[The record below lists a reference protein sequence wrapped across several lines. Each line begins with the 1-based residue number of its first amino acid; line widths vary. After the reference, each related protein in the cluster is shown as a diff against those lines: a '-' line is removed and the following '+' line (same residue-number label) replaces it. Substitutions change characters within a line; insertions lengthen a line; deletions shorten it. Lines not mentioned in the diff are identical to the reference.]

1 MNALAKLFGALD
13 GARSTSQL
21 KLRVMDGVAAPF
33 GAGSVGLYLLDDI
46 GDPLEIHSSGVS
58 DTFVLTYEQLGR
70 GGDPILERALRTG
83 TPIHD
88 QMVFTEEQWK
98 RSDLFRECGG
108 RWRIQHY
115 LCAPIVAAGRIVGTL
130 NLGRPSEAHPFTVRE
145 MGQAHLVCQRLG
157 ARLRDLARPEDE
169 RTDGARLACEEVAR
183 RRAARGLLRRRA
195 ITQDAPGEPL
205 DGEQIE
211 DLWKALERHET
222 APVDIFDH
230 GDRRY
235 LVLVEDDAGPPPA
248 RPLSARQAEI
258 ARRAALGQSN
268 KQIAFDL
275 GISVA
280 TVGTCLLA
288 TMRKL
293 GVRSRVTLVQTVRRL
308 GLA

>member
-1 MNALAKLFGALD
+1 
-13 GARSTSQL
+13 
-21 KLRVMDGVAAPF
+21 MDGVAAPF

-169 RTDGARLACEEVAR
+169 RTDGARRAGSSGGGRSPRTPRASRSTANRSRICGRRSSGTR
-183 RRAARGLLRRRA
+183 RRRWTSSTTVIAA
-195 ITQDAPGEPL
+195 
-205 DGEQIE
+205 
-211 DLWKALERHET
+211 
-222 APVDIFDH
+222 
-230 GDRRY
+230 
-235 LVLVEDDAGPPPA
+235 
-248 RPLSARQAEI
+248 
-258 ARRAALGQSN
+258 
-268 KQIAFDL
+268 
-275 GISVA
+275 
-280 TVGTCLLA
+280 
-288 TMRKL
+288 
-293 GVRSRVTLVQTVRRL
+293 
-308 GLA
+308 